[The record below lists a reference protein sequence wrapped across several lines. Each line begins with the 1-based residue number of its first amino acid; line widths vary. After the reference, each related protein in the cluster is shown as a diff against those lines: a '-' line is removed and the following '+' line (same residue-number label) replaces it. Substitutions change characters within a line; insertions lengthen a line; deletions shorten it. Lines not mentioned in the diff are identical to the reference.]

1 MQTDATR
8 RTFLKTAGILAGT
21 ALTGA
26 TGCAVAAENT
36 APPQPAAAPAAKEA
50 YAIRLG
56 LASYSTRKLTLDK
69 TIEVA
74 KRLGLTCI
82 SLKDMHLPR
91 NVSLETT
98 AQTAQKVRDAG
109 LDLYAGGVIYMNSEA
124 EVNQAFDY
132 AKAAGFRMIIGVPR
146 HEFLDLVEDKIKT
159 YNIAVAIHNHGPE
172 DKLYPTAESAYE
184 KIKNRDKR
192 FGLCVD
198 FGHTQRC
205 GIRPADDVLQFADRL
220 LDIHFKDV
228 NQATAKGG
236 TVEIGRG
243 VIDIPAAIEA
253 LRKINYK
260 GIASFEYEKDADD
273 PTMGLAECVGYV
285 RGVMTMM
292 NRS

>member
-1 MQTDATR
+1 MHANASR
-8 RTFLKTAGILAGT
+8 RTFLKTAGVLAGT

-26 TGCAVAAENT
+26 AGCVAAEQ
-36 APPQPAAAPAAKEA
+36 AASPAAAANEKQP
-50 YAIRLG
+50 YTLRLG
-56 LASYSTRKLTLDK
+56 LASYTTRKLSLDK

-74 KRLGLTCI
+74 NRVGLTCI

-91 NVSLETT
+91 NVSAETT
-98 AQTAQKVRDAG
+98 AETAKKVRDAG
-109 LDLYAGGVIYMNSEA
+109 LDLYAGGVIYMNSEDD
-124 EVNQAFDY
+124 VNQAFDY
-132 AKAAGFRMIIGVPR
+132 ARAAGFRMIIGVPR
-146 HEFLDLVEDKIKT
+146 HEFLDLVEEKIKA

-184 KIKNRDKR
+184 KIKTRDKR

-198 FGHTQRC
+198 FGHTQRS
-205 GIRPADDVLQFADRL
+205 GIRPADDVLRFADRL
-220 LDIHFKDV
+220 LDVHFKDV
-228 NQATAKGG
+228 NQANAKGG
-236 TVEIGRG
+236 TIEIGRG

-273 PTMGLAECVGYV
+273 PTMGLAESVGYV